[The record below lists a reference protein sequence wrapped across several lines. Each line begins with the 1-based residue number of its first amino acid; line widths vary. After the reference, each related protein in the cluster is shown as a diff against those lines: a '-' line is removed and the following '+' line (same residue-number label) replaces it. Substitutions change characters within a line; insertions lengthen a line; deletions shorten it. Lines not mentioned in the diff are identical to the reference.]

1 MLNSMITLEHFSL
14 YHSLQHF
21 HSLFI
26 MIFCSGFISLFFN
39 FFLLQFYFC
48 SSWLWLDDGNRT
60 VESKREFEIWP
71 GLRLRLID
79 WLYFDFF
86 KE

>member
-1 MLNSMITLEHFSL
+1 MVL
-14 YHSLQHF
+14 
-21 HSLFI
+21 
-26 MIFCSGFISLFFN
+26 SLFFN

-79 WLYFDFF
+79 WLYFDVGANEKCVAGSGNGGGAGVGSVLISS